1 MPKPN
6 KSKVRF
12 NGFKSNKPSYLP
24 EDSHAYKMAEVA
36 RINRI
41 SKERSEIQSQ
51 KIYLWFI
58 K

>member
-24 EDSHAYKMAEVA
+24 EDSRAYKMAEVA
-36 RINRI
+36 CINRI
-41 SKERSEIQSQ
+41 SKERSENQSQ